1 MEKAPALLA
10 LDRIEAALARIEMA
24 TTKAASDQTDL
35 RRRHDDLKQ
44 SVALSLTGLDELL
57 AERT

>member
-24 TTKAASDQTDL
+24 TTKVASDQTDL

-44 SVALSLTGLDELL
+44 SVALSLAGLDELL